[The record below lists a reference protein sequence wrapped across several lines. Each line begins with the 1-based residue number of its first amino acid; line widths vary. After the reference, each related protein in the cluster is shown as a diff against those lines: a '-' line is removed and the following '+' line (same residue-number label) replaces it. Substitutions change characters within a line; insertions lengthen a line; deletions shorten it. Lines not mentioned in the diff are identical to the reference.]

1 MRKGIFKATGIVFL
15 LSLIAKIIGFS
26 KSMIEASYYGAS
38 FEMDAYNVSNGFVSN
53 VLYMLTTAIAVA
65 FLPLY
70 IQHSAEDNKRKVFA
84 TRSITVLCF
93 LSLLLSILLFFSAPV
108 VVRVIAPS
116 FDLTQR
122 ELASNYFRILALGI
136 VFSLVANMFTSV
148 LNSEK
153 RFGFAALSS
162 IINSIVLI
170 SFIIA
175 LSSQIGVWA
184 LVIAMPVSF
193 FAQWITLYCIGRK
206 YASISLRYGLHDES
220 IKLLILQAL
229 PILLS
234 QATVEINQVVDRA
247 LLSGIETGVLTA
259 VSYSAVLY
267 QFVTALISTP
277 VSTVMFTELSE
288 AGAMHDLDTMKSL
301 LLDSFKLLIVVCI
314 PIIIITLFCA
324 NDIVSFV
331 YGHGRFGS
339 SAIRQCTEGLSMYI
353 LCLLPSSIKSVLSR
367 AYYGLN
373 DTKRPM
379 IFGVIEVILNIGLSM
394 LLVKRFAIWG
404 VVGATAISSL
414 VFAIIMI
421 LDFNRKYVK
430 TVELQNIVSYWK
442 VGIGTIGILVVL
454 FILKNIFQL
463 TPLLN
468 FSVNTVVAFAAYFA
482 ILILLKDESMR
493 YLLSHLSP
501 LFKKIHR

>member
-1 MRKGIFKATGIVFL
+1 MRKRLFKATGMVFL

-70 IQHSAEDNKRKVFA
+70 IQHSTKENKRKKFA
-84 TRSITVLCF
+84 TRSITALCL
-93 LSLLLSILLFFSAPV
+93 LSLLLTILLLLSAPV
-108 VVRVIAPS
+108 IVRVIAPS
-116 FDLTQR
+116 FDFDQR
-122 ELASNYFRILALGI
+122 ELAAKYFRILALGI
-136 VFSLVANMFTSV
+136 VFSLAANMFTSV

-170 SFIIA
+170 CFIIA

-193 FAQWITLYCIGRK
+193 FAQWIILYCIGKK
-206 YASISLRYGLHDES
+206 YAYISLRYGLHDES
-220 IKLLILQAL
+220 IKLLVLQAM

-247 LLSGIETGVLTA
+247 LLSGIETGALTA

-288 AGAMHDLDTMKSL
+288 AGAAHDLNTMKSL
-301 LLDSFKLLIVVCI
+301 LLDSFKLLIFVCI
-314 PIIIITLFCA
+314 PIIIITVFCA

-379 IFGVIEVILNIGLSM
+379 IFGIIEVILNIGLSV

-404 VVGATAISSL
+404 VVGATAISS
-414 VFAIIMI
+414 FAFVIIMI
-421 LDFNRKYVK
+421 LNFNRIYIK
-430 TVELQNIVSYWK
+430 TVELKNIISCWK
-442 VGIGTIGILVVL
+442 VGIGTICILVL
-454 FILKNIFQL
+454 LYILKRTVQFA
-463 TPLLN
+463 PLLN
-468 FSVNTVVAFAAYFA
+468 FAINTVAAFSVYFG
-482 ILILLKDESMR
+482 ILILLKDGSMK
-493 YLLSHLSP
+493 YLLSHLRQ
-501 LFKKIHR
+501 LFKKS